1 MKLTGFLL
9 LVAGWII
16 VVAALLLLPAAVSR
30 AAFTLAGIGV
40 QLLGLFLAVRAH
52 RVLEVERG

>member
-1 MKLTGFLL
+1 MKLTGFVL

-16 VVAALLLLPAAVSR
+16 VVAALFLLPSAASR
-30 AAFTLAGIGV
+30 VAFVLAGIAV

-52 RVLEVERG
+52 RVLEVEGG

>member
-9 LVAGWII
+9 LVAGWVI
-16 VVAALLLLPAAVSR
+16 VVAAPLLLPSAVPR
-30 AAFTLAGIGV
+30 VAFVLAGIGV

-52 RVLEVERG
+52 RVFEVERG

>member
-9 LVAGWII
+9 LVAGWVI
-16 VVAALLLLPAAVSR
+16 VVAALLVLPSAVSR
-30 AAFTLAGIGV
+30 AAFVLAGIGV

-52 RVLEVERG
+52 RVLDVEKD